1 MVFMAEAISGS
12 PQEVYTRSII
22 IEADMVTL
30 ERAVVVSGA
39 AFDLTAYPLPHRRF

>member
-1 MVFMAEAISGS
+1 MAEAISVG
-12 PQEVYTRSII
+12 PQEVYKWSII

-30 ERAVVVSGA
+30 ARAVVVSGA